1 MKQSSLWRL
10 ILALALVAMAC
21 SVFNPLQA
29 GPTELPPIAVT
40 PLSDQPYQITGRF
53 KVSNDFVISTY
64 FKEHAVALIDMHG
77 FVVRDEEWEVPV
89 DSQVLGFVEID
100 LDTSSGIFD
109 LNLPVQPEGVFN
121 DVDHDG
127 VSDRGV
133 QIFAVSYSPNLSG
146 GPFSEGDDRSH
157 GWPSYL
163 ASILTDSENNDEVT
177 GGKLAL
183 WSPDSSQGFPSGFGK
198 DELLFTEDDPIQTV
212 PQGWSFVDLSEEPF
226 KVSREASA
234 NFTLYEPQDVAL
246 KDFSNQSYSDAF
258 DSMFEIVRREYA
270 FNGVP
275 GKAPDWDALYAEIA
289 PRVKEAEKNRD
300 AKAYF
305 LALRD
310 FTWAFKDGHVGLSGG
325 ATEAELFGAA
335 TEGGYGFAVRE
346 LDDGRVI
353 VTYILPQGP
362 AVAAGIQLGAE
373 ITEFNGQPILQAIEA
388 TEAWSA
394 PFSLESSARY
404 QKSRYLTRA
413 PSGAQA
419 SVTFVNP
426 GGAPQTATL
435 TAIPERESFAATSFF
450 LGFDLS
456 AMPVE
461 YKILDSGIGYVKIN
475 SNFDDLNLIVRVF
488 ERALQKFEEAKVRG
502 IIIDM
507 RQNSGGAPLG
517 LAGFLT
523 DQDITLG
530 QLQYYSEAT
539 GKFENEGEPQK
550 ITPNKNQYRFSALAL
565 LVGPACSSACELE
578 AYAFSQVPG
587 MIVVGEYPSAGV
599 EAEVARGQFLLPEGF
614 SLQIPTG
621 RFVLPDGS
629 IFLEGQGV
637 PLTVRVPLDETAALS
652 SEDVILNTAIHLLV
666 K

>member
-1 MKQSSLWRL
+1 MKRVHLLRMLLSFL
-10 ILALALVAMAC
+10 LVTLAC
-21 SVFNPLQA
+21 SVANPFST
-29 GPTELPPIAVT
+29 GPTPLPPIAVT

-53 KVSNDFVISTY
+53 VVSNDFVISTY
-64 FKEHAVALIDMHG
+64 FMEHAVALIDMHG
-77 FVVRDEEWEVPV
+77 FVTRDEDWEVPLE
-89 DSQVLGFVEID
+89 SQVLGFVDVD
-100 LDTSSGIFD
+100 LEALGGTFD

-121 DVDHDG
+121 DVDNDG
-127 VSDRGV
+127 AADTGV
-133 QIFAVSYSPNLSG
+133 QIFAVAYSPNLTG
-146 GPFSEGDDRSH
+146 GPFSEGDDRSR

-163 ASILTDSENNDEVT
+163 ASVTTDSERDDEVT
-177 GGKLAL
+177 GGKLVL
-183 WSPDSSQGFPSGFGK
+183 WAPDANQSFPSGFGE
-198 DELLFTEDDPIQTV
+198 DGLLFTQDDPAQPV
-212 PQGWSFVDLSEEPF
+212 PQGWSFVDLSKEPF
-226 KVSREASA
+226 QVTREPSA
-234 NFTLYEPQDVAL
+234 NFTLYEPTDVAL
-246 KDFSNQSYSDAF
+246 KDFSSQSYSDAF
-258 DSMFEIVRREYA
+258 ESMFAIVRKEYA

-275 GKAPDWDALYAEIA
+275 GKEPNWDALYAQIA

-310 FTWAFKDGHVGLSGG
+310 FTWAFKDGHVGLNGG
-325 ATEAELFGAA
+325 PVEADVFGTATQ
-335 TEGGYGFAVRE
+335 GGYGFAVRE

-362 AVAAGIQLGAE
+362 AVAAGMQLGAQV
-373 ITEFNGQPILQAIEA
+373 ISFNGMPVSDAIEA

-394 PFSLESSARY
+394 PFSMESSARY

-413 PSGAQA
+413 PLAAQA
-419 SVTFVNP
+419 TVTFINP
-426 GGAPQTATL
+426 GGQPQTATL
-435 TAIPERESFAATSFF
+435 TAIAERESFSATSFF

-461 YKILDSGIGYVKIN
+461 YRILDSGFGYVKIN
-475 SNFDDLNLIVRVF
+475 SNYDDLNLIVRVF
-488 ERALQKFEEAKVRG
+488 ERALKKFDEAQVRG
-502 IIIDM
+502 VIIDM

-523 DQDITLG
+523 DQTIPLG
-530 QLQYYSEAT
+530 QLQYFSEET
-539 GKFENEGEPQK
+539 GQFENEGDPQE
-550 ITPNKNQYRFSALAL
+550 ILPNENQYRFSALAL

-587 MIVVGEYPSAGV
+587 MIVVGQYPSAGV

-637 PLTVRVPLDETAALS
+637 PLTVRVPVDEVTALS
-652 SEDVILNTAIHLLV
+652 SEDVILNTAIELLL